1 MPKRRKILFSLISLA
16 GIFLCVLVILL
27 VVTPRLINLESVKKE
42 IKDRFAADMGA
53 QIEYRR
59 VNLGFFPRPH
69 VVISEIHFTMPHDVN
84 GTVDWLKI
92 YPKILPLFTGEV
104 EISAVHSRAAEIAI
118 RLPAAPED
126 KDISPTPFSF
136 ETLGEKLNTAIST

>member
-16 GIFLCVLVILL
+16 GIFLCVLLILL

-59 VNLGFFPRPH
+59 VNLGFFP
-69 VVISEIHFTMPHDVN
+69 
-84 GTVDWLKI
+84 
-92 YPKILPLFTGEV
+92 
-104 EISAVHSRAAEIAI
+104 
-118 RLPAAPED
+118 
-126 KDISPTPFSF
+126 
-136 ETLGEKLNTAIST
+136 